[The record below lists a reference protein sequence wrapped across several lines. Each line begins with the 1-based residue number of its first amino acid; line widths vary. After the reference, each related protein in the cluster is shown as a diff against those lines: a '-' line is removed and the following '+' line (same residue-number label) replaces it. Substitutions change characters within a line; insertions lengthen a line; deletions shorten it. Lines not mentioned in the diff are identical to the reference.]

1 MTQIDTDLKPPVPDR
16 IRPVLQAKPVLEINF
31 YAGFSL
37 HSRVSN
43 ETGGGQPLI
52 LRGKGNRLACAGQ
65 GESRE
70 SDIRCQHLAHAE

>member
-37 HSRVSN
+37 HSKVSN
-43 ETGGGQPLI
+43 ETGGGQLLI
-52 LRGKGNRLACAGQ
+52 LRGKG
-65 GESRE
+65 
-70 SDIRCQHLAHAE
+70 